1 MNSLEFLRLPC
12 LVPVG
17 LPTGRS
23 KSENSLL
30 LEKKGY
36 CVEFLGET
44 RTEPTAEFTWFVETG
59 SKPLTASIL
68 FNGEF
73 LLYS

>member
-1 MNSLEFLRLPC
+1 MNSFEFLRVPC

-17 LPTGRS
+17 LPIGRS
-23 KSENSLL
+23 KSENSFL

-36 CVEFLGET
+36 YVEFLGEL

-59 SKPLTASIL
+59 LNPLTASIL